1 MASVDDV
8 LASVGAVV
16 DRVDE
21 IVSAIEGSK
30 VQADEVL
37 GSLQALGVERASAA
51 VSAAKSQMDENSA
64 MAMSLSQKFV
74 EVRSA
79 VASAKGA

>member
-1 MASVDDV
+1 MASVDEV
-8 LASVGAVV
+8 LASIGAVV

-21 IVSAIEGSK
+21 IVGAIEGSK
-30 VQADEVL
+30 SEADEVL
-37 GSLQALGVERASAA
+37 GALQALGVDGASAA
-51 VSAAKSQMDENSA
+51 VSAAKDQLEENSS

-79 VASAKGA
+79 VESAKGV